1 MAKII
6 NKRTLVGFRKAKV
19 NTRYFEDLINQIK
32 NKPEH
37 FIKQVDKFITER
49 TGIKNM
55 KINAIVGNPP
65 YQVMDG
71 GGTGTSAITIYNLFV
86 EIAKKINS
94 RYISMIM
101 PARWY
106 AGGKGLDD
114 FRASM
119 LNDRNLCSIID
130 YPNPKDCF
138 PTANISGGVCYFLRD
153 KNYTGD
159 CLFSNVVNGKTITSM
174 RVLNEFDVFVRYN
187 RALPI
192 IKKVHTDNVLSDLVF
207 ARNPFNL
214 DSSIRGES
222 ESDEET
228 DIKVYSSK
236 GIGYL
241 RYSDITTN
249 QDLVGKYKVLMGK
262 VLSGHL
268 GETNEEGQVKVIA
281 TLQVASPQE
290 VSTDSYLVIG
300 EFYSRIQANN
310 LIQYLRTKFLRFLLL
325 QSLVSMNISRNN
337 FRFVP
342 LQDFSDES
350 DIDWGKSIK
359 GIDEQLY
366 AKYNL
371 TNEEISFIESMIK
384 PM

>member
-1 MAKII
+1 
-6 NKRTLVGFRKAKV
+6 
-19 NTRYFEDLINQIK
+19 
-32 NKPEH
+32 
-37 FIKQVDKFITER
+37 
-49 TGIKNM
+49 M

-71 GGTGTSAITIYNLFV
+71 GGAETSAITIYNFFV
-86 EIAKKINS
+86 EIAKKIDS

-114 FRASM
+114 FRISM
-119 LNDRNLCSIID
+119 LNDRNLCSITD

-138 PTANISGGVCYFLRD
+138 PTANISGGVCCFLRE
-153 KNYTGD
+153 KTYVGD
-159 CLFSNVVNGKTITSM
+159 CLFSNVVNGKAITSM
-174 RVLNEFDVFVRYN
+174 RVLNELDVFVRYN
-187 RALPI
+187 RSLPI

-214 DSSIRGES
+214 DSSIRGK
-222 ESDEET
+222 SDEDEDT

-241 RYSDITTN
+241 RYNDIATN
-249 QDLVGKYKVLMGK
+249 QNLIGKYKVLMSK

-268 GETNEEGQVKVIA
+268 GETNEEDQVKVIA
-281 TLQVASPQE
+281 TLQVASPKE

-310 LIQYLRTKFLRFLLL
+310 LMLYLRTRFLRFLLL

-342 LQDFSDES
+342 LQDFTDKS
-350 DIDWGKSIK
+350 DIDRKKSVSE
-359 GIDEQLY
+359 IDQQLY
-366 AKYNL
+366 TKYGL
-371 TNEEISFIESMIK
+371 SEDEISFIESMIR